1 MSEERLDSE
10 KVVQTL
16 FNRANTS
23 APSVVLIDM
32 YNALLYV

>member
-10 KVVQTL
+10 KAVQTL

-32 YNALLYV
+32 YNAPLYV